1 MKLKDNGRMTRNDEQ
16 GSPLSVDMKLVP
28 WCVGGMA
35 ILAVLWTALA
45 AWNEIAYGSHASW
58 TLACEAIGEKVF
70 FALPG
75 IVLVPIVIAAG
86 GKLYTKLGK
95 DFWRMI
101 NYNFPLI
108 GGKVIERRISEWKN
122 AGRAEGIDEGVVKG
136 RAEGRVEGRVEGRAE
151 ERAAWSA
158 WNSRRMDAERDGVPF
173 DEPPPDDDVQ
183 R

>member
-1 MKLKDNGRMTRNDEQ
+1 MKRKDRNDSERITRNDEQ
-16 GSPLSVDMKLVP
+16 GSPLSVDTNLVP

-45 AWNEIAYGSHASW
+45 AWNEIAYGGHADW
-58 TLACEAIGEKVF
+58 TLACEAIAGKVF
-70 FALPG
+70 FGLPV

-86 GKLYTKLGK
+86 GKLFTKLGK

-122 AGRAEGIDEGVVKG
+122 AGRAEG
-136 RAEGRVEGRVEGRAE
+136 RVEK
-151 ERAAWSA
+151 
-158 WNSRRMDAERDGVPF
+158 DAEWLAWYNRRLEAEREGVPF
-173 DEPPPDDDVQ
+173 DEPPPYDGSS
-183 R
+183 

>member
-1 MKLKDNGRMTRNDEQ
+1 MKRKDRNDSERMTRNDEQ
-16 GSPLSVDMKLVP
+16 GSPLSVDTKLVP

-45 AWNEIAYGSHASW
+45 AWNEIAYGGHAVW
-58 TLACEAIGEKVF
+58 TLACEAIAGKVF
-70 FALPG
+70 FGLPG

-86 GKLYTKLGK
+86 GKLFIKLGK

-122 AGRAEGIDEGVVKG
+122 AGRAEE
-136 RAEGRVEGRVEGRAE
+136 RAE
-151 ERAAWSA
+151 WSA
-158 WNSRRMDAERDGVPF
+158 WNNRRLETERHGVPF
-173 DEPPPDDDVQ
+173 DEPPPYDGS

>member
-1 MKLKDNGRMTRNDEQ
+1 MTRNDEQ
-16 GSPLSVDMKLVP
+16 GSPLSVDTKLVP

-45 AWNEIAYGSHASW
+45 AWNEIAYGGHAVW
-58 TLACEAIGEKVF
+58 TLAFEAIAGKVF
-70 FALPG
+70 FGLPG

-86 GKLYTKLGK
+86 GKLFIKLGK

-122 AGRAEGIDEGVVKG
+122 AGRAEGVDEGVVKG
-136 RAEGRVEGRVEGRAE
+136 RAEKDAE
-151 ERAAWSA
+151 WSD
-158 WNSRRMDAERDGVPF
+158 WNNRRLEAERDGVPF
-173 DEPPPDDDVQ
+173 DEPPPYDGS

>member
-1 MKLKDNGRMTRNDEQ
+1 MKRKDRNDSERITRNDEQ
-16 GSPLSVDMKLVP
+16 GSPLSVDVRLVP

-45 AWNEIAYGSHASW
+45 AWNEIAYGGHANW
-58 TLACEAIGEKVF
+58 TLACEAIAGKVF
-70 FALPG
+70 FGLPG

-86 GKLYTKLGK
+86 GKLFIKLGK

-122 AGRAEGIDEGVVKG
+122 AGRAEG
-136 RAEGRVEGRVEGRAE
+136 RVEK
-151 ERAAWSA
+151 
-158 WNSRRMDAERDGVPF
+158 DAEWLAWYNRRLEAEREGVPF
-173 DEPPPDDDVQ
+173 DEPPPYDGSS
-183 R
+183 

>member
-1 MKLKDNGRMTRNDEQ
+1 MKRKDRNDSERMTRNDEQ
-16 GSPLSVDMKLVP
+16 GSPLSVDTKLVP

-45 AWNEIAYGSHASW
+45 AWNEIAYGGHAVW
-58 TLACEAIGEKVF
+58 TLACEAIAGKVF
-70 FALPG
+70 FGLPG

-86 GKLYTKLGK
+86 GKLFIKLGK

-122 AGRAEGIDEGVVKG
+122 AGRAEG
-136 RAEGRVEGRVEGRAE
+136 RVEK
-151 ERAAWSA
+151 
-158 WNSRRMDAERDGVPF
+158 DAEWLAWYNRRLEAEREGVPF
-173 DEPPPDDDVQ
+173 DEPPPYDGSS
-183 R
+183 